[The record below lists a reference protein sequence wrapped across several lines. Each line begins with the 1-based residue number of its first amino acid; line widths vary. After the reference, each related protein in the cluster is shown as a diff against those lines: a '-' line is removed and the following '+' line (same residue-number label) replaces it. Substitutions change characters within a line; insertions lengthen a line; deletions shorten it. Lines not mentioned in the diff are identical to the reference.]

1 MKSFEE
7 NEAKKI
13 PIFVGVANIRL
24 IGLEYFVI
32 RLFKIIIACAC
43 SVTVQL
49 LFFQYYFGDA
59 NLLKDKFLNEE
70 MKKDDG
76 WVTLQCL
83 LTFNRLKSMSEDP
96 AVIMTALRKSS
107 DDLLEVR

>member
-1 MKSFEE
+1 MYS
-7 NEAKKI
+7 
-13 PIFVGVANIRL
+13 
-24 IGLEYFVI
+24 VI